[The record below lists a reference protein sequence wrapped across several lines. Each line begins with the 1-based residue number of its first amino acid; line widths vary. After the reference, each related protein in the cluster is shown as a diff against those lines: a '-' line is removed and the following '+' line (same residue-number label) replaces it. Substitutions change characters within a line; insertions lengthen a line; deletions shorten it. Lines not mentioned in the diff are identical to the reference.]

1 MTTIT
6 FYKSG
11 GFYYGFEEQGHTG
24 LADAMRLFLPSE
36 MRSNKVKELV
46 KINCFIEDEEKA
58 KLKSLPTSLEQALD
72 ALEADHDYL
81 TQGGVFPQELIT
93 KFIASKR
100 AECREMAAIPHP
112 AEFDKYFN
120 L

>member
-1 MTTIT
+1 L
-6 FYKSG
+6 S
-11 GFYYGFEEQGHTG
+11 
-24 LADAMRLFLPSE
+24 
-36 MRSNKVKELV
+36 
-46 KINCFIEDEEKA
+46 DEEKA